1 MKIGINI
8 HPTMSRELRV
18 LRGGSFNSD
27 TWVLRTTRRNRGE
40 PERRFRYSGF
50 RIVVSR
56 GKQ

>member
-18 LRGGSFNSD
+18 LRGGSFIYVTRD
-27 TWVLRTTRRNRGE
+27 LRTTRRNRGE
-40 PERRFRYSGF
+40 PEDRGRDLGF

-56 GKQ
+56 RKP